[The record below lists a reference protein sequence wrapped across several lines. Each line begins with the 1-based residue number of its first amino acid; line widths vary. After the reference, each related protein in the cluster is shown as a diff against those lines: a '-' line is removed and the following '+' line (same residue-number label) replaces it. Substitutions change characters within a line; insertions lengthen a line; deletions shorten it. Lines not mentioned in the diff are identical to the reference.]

1 MERWFLFSGI
11 AAGFQDFFW
20 FLRNSLHFW
29 WPKFPKMGIQEF
41 HSVSTMEVYSNELG
55 YREKMYIENWNCEYT
70 CLFIVVC
77 VCSLSSI
84 LNYSSLPMNSNY
96 VLVCAVRPFGCKE
109 EEQALLSHILP
120 KGRFELSHFL
130 KTSFTRIKKYIEDF
144 TDCVVSSRAGRY
156 RERNFKGLKKRIRH
170 ISTHHGTSDS
180 FLVII
185 ACFSFLQSLG

>member
-1 MERWFLFSGI
+1 
-11 AAGFQDFFW
+11 
-20 FLRNSLHFW
+20 
-29 WPKFPKMGIQEF
+29 MGIQEF

-55 YREKMYIENWNCEYT
+55 YREKMYIENWNCEYP

-96 VLVCAVRPFGCKE
+96 VLVCAVGPFGCKE
-109 EEQALLSHILP
+109 EKQTLLSHILP
-120 KGRFELSHFL
+120 KGWFELSRFP
-130 KTSFTRIKKYIEDF
+130 KTSFTRIKKYVEDF
-144 TDCVVSSRAGRY
+144 TDCVVSSCAGRY
-156 RERNFKGLKKRIRH
+156 RERNFKGLKKRITH

-185 ACFSFLQSLG
+185 ACFCSSWDNTCTYLVLYR

>member
-1 MERWFLFSGI
+1 
-11 AAGFQDFFW
+11 
-20 FLRNSLHFW
+20 
-29 WPKFPKMGIQEF
+29 MGIQEF

-55 YREKMYIENWNCEYT
+55 CREKMYVENWNCEYP

-77 VCSLSSI
+77 VCSLNSI

-96 VLVCAVRPFGCKE
+96 VLVFAVGPFGCKE
-109 EEQALLSHILP
+109 EKQALLSHILP
-120 KGRFELSHFL
+120 KGRFELSHFP
-130 KTSFTRIKKYIEDF
+130 KTSFTTSFTRIKKYVEDF

-156 RERNFKGLKKRIRH
+156 RERNFKGLKKRITH

-185 ACFSFLQSLG
+185 ACFPFLRFLR